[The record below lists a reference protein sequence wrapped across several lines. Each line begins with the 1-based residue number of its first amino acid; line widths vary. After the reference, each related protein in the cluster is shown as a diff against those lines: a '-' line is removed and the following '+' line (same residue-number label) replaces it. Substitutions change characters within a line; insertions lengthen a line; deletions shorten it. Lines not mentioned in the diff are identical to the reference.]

1 MAEQLSGCLARTGPG
16 AESTRANHRSRAF
29 LFLFDGASMHKAK
42 LKPIPTLAGATLLED
57 FATRNTGGPRLSQTR
72 AQLGVTTT

>member
-29 LFLFDGASMHKAK
+29 LFLFDGLQTHKAK
-42 LKPIPTLAGATLLED
+42 LWLIPAPAGATKIGTLAPQEELD
-57 FATRNTGGPRLSQTR
+57 LA
-72 AQLGVTTT
+72 